1 MRPTPTAVG
10 LASLAIGLGVAS
22 ARNLVRLKQAGRLLE
37 AAKQRLARQEALL
50 DSLAR
55 ARARGDTAAVG
66 AIEAELQAAT
76 LAQDAALT
84 RARSLL
90 DLRVARPG
98 DGRRTGPPPRRAP
111 A

>member
-37 AAKQRLARQEALL
+37 AAEQRLARQEALL
-50 DSLAR
+50 DDLAR
-55 ARARGDTAAVG
+55 ACARGDTAAVD

-90 DLRVARPG
+90 DLCVAWPG
-98 DGRRTGPPPRRAP
+98 DGRRMGTPPRRAP